1 MDVFP
6 KLVGVHP
13 HVEVGDHTRDVLA
26 VEVVV
31 GAVHVAD
38 TPEKEKLE
46 GLIFFW
52 CNIFALFLI
61 KSLQLKSV
69 FRIRIILMLI
79 RIRFQDDGSGSG
91 SGSGSDLKSNKFQ
104 FFSV

>member
-52 CNIFALFLI
+52 CNIFALYLI

-69 FRIRIILMLI
+69 FRII

-104 FFSV
+104 FFSSKFFSV